1 MPSYFDYNSTAT
13 ILPSILPAV
22 TPYLREQFGNPSSNN
37 CLGKKAAEA
46 VRQARLEVADFIG
59 AEEAEIVFTS
69 GGTESIFA
77 AIVGAY
83 RARPERR
90 HVVLSAVEHSATFEA
105 AKFLQD
111 LAGVEISVVGVDS
124 NGQLSLA
131 ELEQAIRADTSVVS
145 CMLANNE
152 TGILFPV
159 AEISKLAHAQGALC
173 HTDAVQAAGKI
184 SIDVDALGVDLL
196 SLSGHKFGGLKGSGA
211 LYIRKGSSWAPV
223 MVGGGQEQGRRGGTE
238 SVVTI
243 VAMGRAATESQ
254 QALSSGEEQRL
265 ASLRDLFESQIKSRI
280 SNLAITGEKSQRLP
294 NTSSVRFAGLL
305 ASELLASLDSKQ
317 ICASAGSACKAKTFE
332 PSHVLKALGLAL
344 TDSLGAI
351 RFSLGKETT
360 KEQILQ
366 LVEVL
371 QAVVSELRTTT
382 KASLESRLK
391 KS

>member
-22 TPYLREQFGNPSSNN
+22 TPYLQEQFGNPSSNN
-37 CLGKKAAEA
+37 CLGKNAAEA
-46 VRQARLEVADFIG
+46 VRQARSEVADFIG

-111 LAGVEISVVGVDS
+111 LAGVDISVVGVDS

-131 ELEQAIRADTSVVS
+131 ELEQAIRADTAVVS

-305 ASELLASLDSKQ
+305 ASDLLASLDSKQ
-317 ICASAGSACKAKTFE
+317 ICVSAGSACKAKTFE

-382 KASLESRLK
+382 KASLESQLK